1 MTETTLA
8 QFKRELDSFVLIV
21 TLNMAVGALAMAFG
35 VQYIL
40 VRILELQAWQV
51 PYAFRIPVAGFFLV
65 CLGLGLYWVLSSDR
79 ILRGVKRVRK
89 ECQSRP
95 GPVPDDVLTCWI
107 VRIIAHYR
115 ENRPRIRWMVPIS
128 VIGGSAFLLLGIS
141 NLLSGLGDTGGGGI
155 PALALFAAVINIP
168 IGCAGIACSV
178 YFRRYSAAW
187 DERIESA
194 AHSEEAL
201 QCALERP

>member
-35 VQYIL
+35 MQYLLVQ
-40 VRILELQAWQV
+40 ILELQAWQV
-51 PYAFRIPVAGFFLV
+51 PYVFRIPVAMFFMA
-65 CLGLGLYWVLSSDR
+65 CLGLGLYWLLSSAR
-79 ILRGVKRVRK
+79 ILRGVKQVRK
-89 ECQSRP
+89 EYRARS
-95 GPVPDDVLTCWI
+95 GPVPDDLLTCWI

-115 ENRPRIRWMVPIS
+115 ENRPRIRWMVPVS

-141 NLLSGLGDTGGGGI
+141 NLLQSLGVTGSGTQAF
-155 PALALFAAVINIP
+155 ALVAAAINIP
-168 IGCAGIACSV
+168 IGCAAIACSL

-194 AHSEEAL
+194 ARSEGAL
-201 QCALERP
+201 QCVLERR